1 MRIALAAA
9 FVAFA
14 LTGCRD
20 YIVEPPQPAPPP
32 AQPGEP
38 TSEAPPLALKGPS
51 FMYVDRVGQYK
62 AEAVSG
68 AVTYEFDLRGPYVL
82 LLRDD
87 NDTDRFLNT
96 RALESGRATLTATA
110 RDADNRIIAYAE
122 REIEVFYD

>member
-1 MRIALAAA
+1 
-9 FVAFA
+9 
-14 LTGCRD
+14 
-20 YIVEPPQPAPPP
+20 
-32 AQPGEP
+32 
-38 TSEAPPLALKGPS
+38 
-51 FMYVDRVGQYK
+51 MYVDRVGQYK